1 MASKTYDCNITNI
14 HIDFAGF
21 TIPPPPFSSIAQQK
35 YNDRILIELALH
47 QGK

>member
-14 HIDFAGF
+14 HTDFAGF
-21 TIPPPPFSSIAQQK
+21 TIPPPFSSIAQQK